1 MSSPFSNRNFIIVSA
16 IIAAIALIYGIFN
29 FKRAFPEIA
38 INFTISRKAALNSAQ
53 DFLIGRG
60 FELKDFKRS
69 IIFDYDQTA
78 KLFMERELGVERAAN
93 LAKDSI
99 DVWRWEAR
107 FFKPLEKLEYVVQ
120 VDPSGRI
127 TAPCTIWSSTP

>member
-1 MSSPFSNRNFIIVSA
+1 MASPGSNRNFILISA
-16 IIAAIALIYGIFN
+16 IIAVIALLYGILN

-38 INFTISRKAALNSAQ
+38 INFTLSRKAALNTAQ

-78 KLFMERELGVERAAN
+78 KLFMERELGVERTAG
-93 LAKDSI
+93 LAQDSI
-99 DVWRWEAR
+99 NVWWWEAR
-107 FFKPLEKLEYVVQ
+107 FFKPLEKL
-120 VDPSGRI
+120 
-127 TAPCTIWSSTP
+127 